1 MVAAMTVSMAAGC
14 GSKSEGEKSSGSDSE
29 VIKIGAIGPVTG
41 AAAVYGQAV
50 KNGAELAVE
59 EINAAGTTVLVVT
72 HNSEIVNAMRK
83 RVITLKKGVIVSD
96 EEEGVYIDED

>member
-1 MVAAMTVSMAAGC
+1 MRNVKKWLAVAMVAAMTVSMAAGC

-59 EINAAGTTVLVVT
+59 EINADRKSVV
-72 HNSEIVNAMRK
+72 
-83 RVITLKKGVIVSD
+83 
-96 EEEGVYIDED
+96 